1 MELLKG
7 WVRIKFGKLIV
18 FGNVSLGYHLT
29 HPKSGG

>member
-18 FGNVSLGYHLT
+18 FGNVSSGCYLT
-29 HPKSGG
+29 HPKLGG